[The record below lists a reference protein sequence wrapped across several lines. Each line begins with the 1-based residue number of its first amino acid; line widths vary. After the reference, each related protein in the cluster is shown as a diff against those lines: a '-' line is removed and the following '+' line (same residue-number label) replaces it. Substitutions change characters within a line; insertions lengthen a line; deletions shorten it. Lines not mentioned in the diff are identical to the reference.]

1 MTAAHIGEAHRD
13 GESPGTT
20 AELRVAAAAAEAGV
34 DAGRLARRAGGWE
47 RLLAASP
54 RELAAL
60 GALPALVDALVR
72 VRRLDVAVYCRRLER
87 AGVTAIPA
95 SDARYP
101 ARLRDLPDPPGVV
114 FLRGAA
120 AHALVRDGPVLAIVG
135 SRCAAAASLALA
147 RDLASQAAAAGAV
160 IVSGLALGV
169 DAAAH
174 EGALDAGAAT
184 VAVLGCGID
193 VVYPRANR
201 RLHGRVE
208 RAGLLV
214 SEYPPGTPAA
224 RWRFPARNR
233 LIAALADAVL
243 VVEARER
250 SGALITADH
259 ALDLGRDVLA
269 VPGSPAAAGAAGT
282 NGLLKAGAGLI
293 EDGDDLLAW
302 LGLDARPA
310 ADASLPP
317 AARAVLAA
325 LAEAP
330 AYPDELA
337 SRLDRPVADVQAA
350 LAELELAAALSR
362 DAAGRLVPVR
372 RPRDA
377 VP

>member
-1 MTAAHIGEAHRD
+1 MI
-13 GESPGTT
+13 
-20 AELRVAAAAAEAGV
+20 AELRVAAAAAEADV

-47 RLLAASP
+47 RLLEASP

-95 SDARYP
+95 SDARHP

-120 AHALVRDGPVLAIVG
+120 ADALVRDGPVLAIVG
-135 SRCAAAASLALA
+135 SRRAAAASLALA
-147 RDLASQAAAAGAV
+147 RDLAGQAAAAGALV
-160 IVSGLALGV
+160 VSGLALGV

-193 VVYPRANR
+193 VVYPRGNR

-310 ADASLPP
+310 ADAWLPP

-337 SRLDRPVADVQAA
+337 SRLDRRVADVQAA
-350 LAELELAAALSR
+350 LAELELAAAISR